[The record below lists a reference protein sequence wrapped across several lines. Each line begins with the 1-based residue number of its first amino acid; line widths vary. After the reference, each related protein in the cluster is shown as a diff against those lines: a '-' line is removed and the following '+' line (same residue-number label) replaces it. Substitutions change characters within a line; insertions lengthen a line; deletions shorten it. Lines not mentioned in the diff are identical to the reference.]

1 MEIHQP
7 QLPTPKNK
15 WSEYIIEFVMLFAA
29 VTLGFFAENI
39 RESIAA
45 EEKKQELL
53 AAVVQDFKT
62 DKSEIERHRNMVKR
76 RLENCENFQRL
87 LEMDESQINV
97 IDFYRTAI
105 WHAENKDLILNEKA
119 RNDAEAKGYFSNGEL
134 SELSGI
140 LNKFNYYYND
150 YKELNLGCLESCKR
164 YYANVIPDLLDS
176 KLVLKSDFIWIENS
190 TTTDKDFQG
199 KLKKKIDKSLKDKI
213 LFDIWSRKT
222 LLLLEL
228 NNFDTLDVYAD
239 KAIAILSAEKLK
251 HQ

>member
-1 MEIHQP
+1 MEVHHP
-7 QLPTPKNK
+7 HHPTHKKK

-39 RESIAA
+39 REGIA
-45 EEKKQELL
+45 EQHKKQELL
-53 AAVVQDFKT
+53 TAVVHDFKT
-62 DKSEIERHRNMVKR
+62 DKSEIERHRIMVKR
-76 RLENCENFQRL
+76 RLANCENFQNL
-87 LEMDESQINV
+87 LEKDESLINK

-105 WHAENKDLILNEKA
+105 WHAENKDLILNDKA
-119 RNDAEAKGYFSNGEL
+119 RNDAEAKGYFTNEDI

-164 YYANVIPDLLDS
+164 YYANIIPELLDS
-176 KLVLKSDFIWIENS
+176 KLVLKSDFIWQENS

-199 KLKKKIDKSLKDKI
+199 TLNKQIDKSVKNKI

-222 LLLLEL
+222 LLILEL
-228 NNFDTLDVYAD
+228 NNFDTLNAYAD
-239 KAIAILSAEKLK
+239 KAISILTSEKLN
-251 HQ
+251 H

>member
-7 QLPTPKNK
+7 QHPTPKNK
-15 WSEYIIEFVMLFAA
+15 WTEYIIEFVMLFAA

-39 RESIAA
+39 RERIGA

-119 RNDAEAKGYFSNGEL
+119 RNDAEAKGYFSYGEL

-190 TTTDKDFQG
+190 TTTDKDFEG
-199 KLKKKIDKSLKDKI
+199 KLNKKIDKRLKDKI

>member
-7 QLPTPKNK
+7 QHPTPKNK
-15 WSEYIIEFVMLFAA
+15 WSGYIIEFVMLFAA

-39 RESIAA
+39 RERIAS
-45 EEKKQELL
+45 EEKKRELL
-53 AAVVQDFKT
+53 AAVIQDFKT
-62 DKSEIERHRNMVKR
+62 DKSEIERHRKMVKR

-176 KLVLKSDFIWIENS
+176 KLVLKSDFVWIENS

-199 KLKKKIDKSLKDKI
+199 KLNKKIDESLKDKI

-239 KAIAILSAEKLK
+239 KAIAILTSEKLK

>member
-7 QLPTPKNK
+7 QHPTPKNK
-15 WSEYIIEFVMLFAA
+15 WSGYIIEFVMLFAA

-39 RESIAA
+39 RERIAS
-45 EEKKQELL
+45 EEKKRELL
-53 AAVVQDFKT
+53 AAVIQDFKT
-62 DKSEIERHRNMVKR
+62 DKSEIERHRKMVKR

-176 KLVLKSDFIWIENS
+176 KLVLKSDFVWIENS

-199 KLKKKIDKSLKDKI
+199 KLNKKIDESLKDKI

>member
-7 QLPTPKNK
+7 QHPTPKNK
-15 WSEYIIEFVMLFAA
+15 WSGYIIEFVMLFAA

-39 RESIAA
+39 RERIAS
-45 EEKKQELL
+45 EEKKRELL
-53 AAVVQDFKT
+53 AAVIQDFKT
-62 DKSEIERHRNMVKR
+62 DKSEIERHRKMVKR

-176 KLVLKSDFIWIENS
+176 KLVLKSDFVWIENS

-199 KLKKKIDKSLKDKI
+199 KLNKKIDESLKDKI

-239 KAIAILSAEKLK
+239 KAIAILSADKLK

>member
-7 QLPTPKNK
+7 QHPTPKNK
-15 WSEYIIEFVMLFAA
+15 WTEYIIEFVMLFAA

-39 RESIAA
+39 RERIA
-45 EEKKQELL
+45 EQQKKQELL
-53 AAVVQDFKT
+53 AAVILDFET
-62 DKSEIERHRNMVKR
+62 DKSEIERHRKMVKR

-119 RNDAEAKGYFSNGEL
+119 RNDAESKGYFSSGEI
-134 SELSGI
+134 SELSGVI
-140 LNKFNYYYND
+140 NKFNYYYND

-164 YYANVIPDLLDS
+164 YYANIIPELLES

-199 KLKKKIDKSLKDKI
+199 KLNKKIDMSLKDKI

>member
-7 QLPTPKNK
+7 QHPTPKNK
-15 WSEYIIEFVMLFAA
+15 WTEYIIEFVMLFAA

-39 RESIAA
+39 RERIA
-45 EEKKQELL
+45 EQQKKQELL
-53 AAVVQDFKT
+53 AAVILDFET
-62 DKSEIERHRNMVKR
+62 DKSEIERHRIMVKR
-76 RLENCENFQRL
+76 RLENCKNFEKL
-87 LEMDESQINV
+87 LEMDESQIDV

-119 RNDAEAKGYFSNGEL
+119 RNDAESKGYFSNGEL
-134 SELSGI
+134 SELSGVI
-140 LNKFNYYYND
+140 NKFNYYYND

-164 YYANVIPDLLDS
+164 YYANIIPELLES

-199 KLKKKIDKSLKDKI
+199 KLNKKIDKSLKDKI

-239 KAIAILSAEKLK
+239 KAIAILLAEKLK

>member
-7 QLPTPKNK
+7 QHPTPKNK
-15 WSEYIIEFVMLFAA
+15 WSGYIIEFVMLFAA

-39 RESIAA
+39 RERIAS
-45 EEKKQELL
+45 EEKKRELL
-53 AAVVQDFKT
+53 AAVIQDFKT
-62 DKSEIERHRNMVKR
+62 DKSEIERHRKMVKR

-176 KLVLKSDFIWIENS
+176 KLVLKSDFVWIENS

-199 KLKKKIDKSLKDKI
+199 KLNKKINESLKDKI

-239 KAIAILSAEKLK
+239 KAIAILSADKLK

>member
-1 MEIHQP
+1 MEVHHP
-7 QLPTPKNK
+7 HHPTHKKK

-39 RESIAA
+39 REGIA
-45 EEKKQELL
+45 EQHKKQELL
-53 AAVVQDFKT
+53 TAVVHDFKT
-62 DKSEIERHRNMVKR
+62 DKSEIERHRIMVKR
-76 RLENCENFQRL
+76 RLANCENFQKL
-87 LEMDESQINV
+87 LEKDESLINK

-105 WHAENKDLILNEKA
+105 WHAENKDLILNDKA
-119 RNDAEAKGYFSNGEL
+119 RNDAEAKGYFTNEDI

-164 YYANVIPDLLDS
+164 YYANIIPELLDS
-176 KLVLKSDFIWIENS
+176 KLVLKSDFIWQENS

-199 KLKKKIDKSLKDKI
+199 TLNKQIDKSVKNKI

-222 LLLLEL
+222 LLILEL
-228 NNFDTLDVYAD
+228 NNFDTLNAYAD
-239 KAIAILSAEKLK
+239 KAISILTSEKLN
-251 HQ
+251 H

>member
-39 RESIAA
+39 RERIA
-45 EEKKQELL
+45 EQQKKQELL
-53 AAVVQDFKT
+53 AAVILDFET
-62 DKSEIERHRNMVKR
+62 DKSEIERHRKMVKR

-119 RNDAEAKGYFSNGEL
+119 RNDAESMGYFSSGDI
-134 SELSGI
+134 SVLSGVI
-140 LNKFNYYYND
+140 NKFNYYYND

-190 TTTDKDFQG
+190 TTTDKDFEG
-199 KLKKKIDKSLKDKI
+199 KLNKKIDKRLKDKI

>member
-39 RESIAA
+39 RERIAA

-190 TTTDKDFQG
+190 TTTDKDFEG
-199 KLKKKIDKSLKDKI
+199 KLNKKIDKRLKDKI

-239 KAIAILSAEKLK
+239 KAIAILTSEKLK
-251 HQ
+251 QQ

>member
-7 QLPTPKNK
+7 QHPTPKNK
-15 WSEYIIEFVMLFAA
+15 WSGYIIEFVMLFAA

-39 RESIAA
+39 RERIAS
-45 EEKKQELL
+45 EEKKRELL
-53 AAVVQDFKT
+53 AAVIQDLKT
-62 DKSEIERHRNMVKR
+62 DKSEIERHRKMVKR

-176 KLVLKSDFIWIENS
+176 KLVLKSDFVWIENS

-199 KLKKKIDKSLKDKI
+199 KLNKKIDESLKDKI

-239 KAIAILSAEKLK
+239 KAIAILSSDKLK

>member
-7 QLPTPKNK
+7 QHPTPKNK
-15 WSEYIIEFVMLFAA
+15 WSGYIIEFVMLFAA

-39 RESIAA
+39 RERIAS
-45 EEKKQELL
+45 EEKKRELL
-53 AAVVQDFKT
+53 AAVIQDFKT
-62 DKSEIERHRNMVKR
+62 DKSEIERHRKMVKR

-150 YKELNLGCLESCKR
+150 YEELNLGCLESCKR

-176 KLVLKSDFIWIENS
+176 KLVLKSDFVWIENS

-199 KLKKKIDKSLKDKI
+199 KLNKKINESLKDKI

-239 KAIAILSAEKLK
+239 KAIAILSADKLK